1 MLYVSAIISGLAVG
15 GIYAIIGVGIT
26 QIFKVTRVLNFAH
39 AGFVLWGAYLYAQF
53 SATWKLPVLLAAAV
67 TILCVAA
74 MGVVA
79 EFIVFRIGS
88 RASNANKIIITFGL
102 LQILLALAIW
112 VWGQDPYAAAHLVP
126 SGGVEVFGT
135 QVTYSQITNIGC
147 AAILVV
153 GLGAFLRYTRIGL
166 LTRAIA
172 EDAAMAE
179 ILGAR
184 RARLGAFSWALGA
197 GMGGLAG
204 ILVTNLGPFTNDQFV
219 PYFTVAL
226 LGTLLGGLQSLP
238 LSVLGGLVVGVIYQV
253 SGARFTA
260 LYSPQAI
267 LFVGVVALVLL
278 RRRWPDQMSKI
289 SWSKPAALRDGSPSW
304 ILFYEHIIVLAAAWI
319 ALLVWVLRSAV
330 WAQTGGLIV
339 VYGLAA
345 VSLVPILG
353 WCGQISLGQGGL
365 MGIGAFTLAS
375 ATSYYQL
382 PFFVGLILAIAA
394 GAVAGGILGGI
405 TSRLSFV
412 LTAITTLAFTEG
424 VRWFLNG
431 GVFHSIAGAL
441 QVVAPSWIGTPS
453 RQFFFFAVC
462 AILVMLAL
470 HNVKR
475 SAWGARF
482 LSVKTAPVMAQHF
495 GVAPVRMRI
504 YAFALSGAVAGL
516 AGGLYALT
524 IGVVS
529 ASGFGDD
536 LSLQVLQYGVIGGTG
551 AVWGPF
557 IATITFIGFPQLI
570 NLNRWG
576 ALPWPNLL
584 GGLGVVQMM
593 SISEDGVTHIMK
605 PPTHKLPATRLG
617 RRLGRTFGY
626 LPPIVALDSAAA
638 SSSPPPAA
646 RRPEKLSA

>member
-1 MLYVSAIISGLAVG
+1 MLYVAAIISGLAVG
-15 GIYAIIGVGIT
+15 GIYAIVAVGIT

-39 AGFVLWGAYLYAQF
+39 AGFVLWGAYLYAQY
-53 SATWKLPVLLAAAV
+53 SASWHIPVLLAAAMTV
-67 TILCVAA
+67 FSVAL
-74 MGVVA
+74 MGVIA
-79 EFIVFRIGS
+79 EFIVFRVGA

-112 VWGQDPYAAAHLVP
+112 VWGQDPYAATRLVP
-126 SGGVEVFGT
+126 TGGVHIIGT
-135 QVTYSQITNIGC
+135 QVTWSQLTNIGC
-147 AAILVV
+147 AAMLVV
-153 GLGAFLRYTRIGL
+153 ILGAFLRWTRLGL

-172 EDAAMAE
+172 EDPAMAE
-179 ILGAR
+179 LLGAR
-184 RARLGAFSWALGA
+184 RARIGAFSWAVGA

-238 LSVLGGLVVGVIYQV
+238 LSVAGGLIVGVIYQV
-253 SGARFTA
+253 TGASWSA

-267 LFVGVVALVLL
+267 LFACVALLVLL
-278 RRRWPDQMSKI
+278 RRKWPDQMTKI
-289 SWSKPAALRDGSPSW
+289 SWTKPAALREGSPSW
-304 ILFYEHIIVLAAAWI
+304 LLFYEHIIVLAAAWI
-319 ALLVWVLRSAV
+319 ALLVYVLHSAV

-365 MGIGAFTLAS
+365 MGVGAFTLAS

-382 PFFVGLILAIAA
+382 PFGVGLVLAILA
-394 GAVAGGILGGI
+394 GAVAGGLLGGI
-405 TSRLSFV
+405 TSRLPFV
-412 LTAITTLAFTEG
+412 LTAVTTLAFTEG
-424 VRWFLNG
+424 IRWLLNG
-431 GVFHSIAGAL
+431 PLFHSVAGAL
-441 QVVAPSWIGTPS
+441 QVLAPSFARTPA

-462 AILVMLAL
+462 AIVVMLIL

-482 LSVKTAPVMAQHF
+482 LSIKTAPVMAQHF
-495 GVAPVRMRI
+495 GINPVRMRI

-516 AGGLYALT
+516 AGALYALT

-529 ASGFGDD
+529 ASGFGDA

-584 GGLGVVQMM
+584 GGVGVVQMM
-593 SISEDGVTHIMK
+593 SMSEDGVTHIMK
-605 PPTHKLPATRLG
+605 PPSHKLPGTRLG
-617 RRLGRTFGY
+617 RRIGAALGY
-626 LPPIVALDSAAA
+626 LPAVVALEE
-638 SSSPPPAA
+638 SPNAVAPGPAHPTA
-646 RRPEKLSA
+646 KVSV